1 MAPTLRLCFRRVDIC
16 GAKWQGA
23 GAGIPGAPATAAC
36 FAMTAPAVA
45 CQTCAYRAPFPPA
58 QVNIGLPAAAP
69 GADGSAAMAAA
80 EAQAVRQR
88 SYAIRRLQAFIH
100 LGQTV
105 LNEKRADA
113 AAAEGAP
120 PAGGAVQSVVGV
132 DAEYLLDQ
140 ALMDRAWRT
149 LQE

>member
-1 MAPTLRLCFRRVDIC
+1 MESLRP
-16 GAKWQGA
+16 GK
-23 GAGIPGAPATAAC
+23 PGAECRALRGCCTMTVLLPRPHVCTP
-36 FAMTAPAVA
+36 FAV
-45 CQTCAYRAPFPPA
+45 PPA
-58 QVNIGLPAAAP
+58 QVNIGLPTAAP
-69 GADGSAAMAAA
+69 GANGSAAMAAA

-113 AAAEGAP
+113 AAAAEGAP
-120 PAGGAVQSVVGV
+120 SAGGAVQSVVGV
-132 DAEYLLDQ
+132 DAEYVVDQ